1 MNMKLSPRKEA
12 FRFGLGDRGEVQAW
26 AFLTKRG
33 YKIIEKNYRCKI
45 GEIDVICKKDG
56 RIVFVEVK
64 TRQSSRF
71 GSPAE
76 AVSKQKQ
83 NKIARLA
90 EWYLKDKKLTDSKAG
105 FAVVAVEWSGAAEPS
120 IRLIENAFLQESIDN
135 ENPL

>member
-1 MNMKLSPRKEA
+1 MKLSPRKEV

-26 AFLTKRG
+26 GFLIKQG

-56 RIVFVEVK
+56 RLIFVEVK

-71 GSPAE
+71 GSPEE

-83 NKIARLA
+83 NKIARVA
-90 EWYLKDKKLTDSKAG
+90 EWYLKENKLPVSKTG
-105 FAVVAVEWSGAAEPS
+105 FAVVAVKHYGGAEPE
-120 IRLIENAFLQESIDN
+120 IRLIKDAFSLESLEN
-135 ENPL
+135 ENRF